1 MTFFHSLWPSGL
13 QGCKLLIW
21 VNQGEKRKRS
31 IWCDSI
37 EAAEAA
43 VEQWKEFDTYFG
55 LGLVEGATLEA
66 HARKL
71 GRPVSDV
78 RAPATDIRWLPG
90 FWADVDFDGE
100 TDHKK
105 HGLPSRQRVED
116 VLLGEGAEYPPTL
129 VVHSGGG
136 LHLYWLFDEPLE
148 VNDAESVA
156 GLSWGWQEYVRQQLG
171 ASMDSTHDLARV
183 LRVPGTWNNKTR
195 PSSQARLVTS
205 DGPRWDFEDIAEVAR
220 RYPYTKREVAQVG
233 ALVLDPNAVARTEDI
248 MVLMANDPEF
258 SRVWNMRKKDWT
270 PSHYDMGIASR
281 LAHVGWGD
289 QDIVNAL
296 ISWRRVNN
304 IEPKLRLDYYQT
316 TLGKVRS
323 SVSQQER
330 VETAP
335 GDRESILE
343 EFSTLW
349 GVTIQR
355 IVKYGHDGGFGFHIA
370 GAGEV
375 HIPDI
380 QGIIDQRG
388 LQRAIALATNT
399 VIPLRKAAEWF
410 PSASQLLSAAE
421 ESDIGE
427 ESSSRTRIEER
438 IESYLE
444 AYPPLEA
451 DEKTTALAQ
460 HPFIKD
466 GRICINSTALGNYLR
481 VTRGEQW
488 KAKELAVGLK
498 QAGWTNEVIRAGKP
512 LRVWTN
518 DRP

>member
-1 MTFFHSLWPSGL
+1 MFFHSLWPSGL

-43 VEQWKEFDTYFG
+43 VEQWKEFDTYVG

-66 HARKL
+66 HARQL
-71 GRPVSDV
+71 GRAVDDV

-136 LHLYWLFDEPLE
+136 LHLYWLFDEPYE
-148 VNDAESVA
+148 VEHPDEVTA
-156 GLSWGWQEYVRQQLG
+156 LSWGFQEWIRQQLG

-183 LRVPGTWNNKTR
+183 LRVPGTWNNKTA
-195 PSSQARLVTS
+195 PSVRAELITS
-205 DGPRWDFEDIAEVAR
+205 DGPRWDFEDLAEIAR
-220 RYPYTKREVAQVG
+220 RYPYVERRVAQIG
-233 ALVLDPNAVARTEDI
+233 ALVIDANAEARTDEL
-248 MVLMANDPEF
+248 MVLAANDPEF
-258 SRVWNMRKKDWT
+258 SRSWFMKRRDWT
-270 PSHYDMGIASR
+270 PSHYDMSNASR
-281 LAHVGWGD
+281 LVHLGWGD

-296 ISWRRVNN
+296 IYWRRMHN

-323 SVSQQER
+323 TANQAER
-330 VETAP
+330 LEASP

-343 EFSTLW
+343 EFSALW
-349 GVTIQR
+349 GVKIQR
-355 IVKYGHDGGFGFHIA
+355 IVKYGQDGGFGFHIA

-375 HIPDI
+375 QIPDI

-388 LQRAIALATNT
+388 LQRAIANATNV
-399 VIPLRKAAEWF
+399 VIPLRKASDWW
-410 PSASQLLSAAE
+410 PSATQLLSAAE
-421 ESDIGE
+421 PANLGE
-427 ESSSRTRIEER
+427 ESNSRTRIEER
-438 IESYLE
+438 IESFLE
-444 AYPPLEA
+444 DYPPQDA
-451 DEKTTALAQ
+451 DETTAISRHA
-460 HPFIKD
+460 FIKD
-466 GRICINSTALGNYLR
+466 GLLCISSTELATYLR
-481 VTRGEQW
+481 TTRGEQW
-488 KAKELAVGLK
+488 KAKELAVHLK
-498 QAGWTNEVIRAGKP
+498 AAGWENTVIRAGKP
-512 LRVWTN
+512 LRVWT
-518 DRP
+518 RPSHL